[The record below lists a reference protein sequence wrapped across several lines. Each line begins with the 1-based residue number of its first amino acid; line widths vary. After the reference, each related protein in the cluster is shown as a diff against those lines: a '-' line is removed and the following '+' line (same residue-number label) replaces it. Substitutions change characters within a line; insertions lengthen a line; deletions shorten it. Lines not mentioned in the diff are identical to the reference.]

1 MGNQNGIKNLRT
13 GTPHSYAHAF
23 GSPVRACVEANPPSL
38 PYLGAMSNENE
49 LTTFLDQEEHNE
61 FKQVIEYLDTQ
72 KRGLPYNDPER
83 IRMNF
88 LQDFLELM
96 ARTGVKF
103 HDDTN
108 APYLQGTKEGLAEV
122 TAFMKKNMRKGY
134 QGVEWH

>member
-1 MGNQNGIKNLRT
+1 MLPKLLECPQWPLRLMRGIEMGNQNGIKNLRT

-38 PYLGAMSNENE
+38 PYLGSMSNENE

-61 FKQVIEYLDTQ
+61 FKQVIQYLDTQ

-88 LQDFLELM
+88 LKQFLY
-96 ARTGVKF
+96 
-103 HDDTN
+103 TN
-108 APYLQGTKEGLAEV
+108 P
-122 TAFMKKNMRKGY
+122 
-134 QGVEWH
+134 